1 MQVAARSFVIVGS
14 RARTARDFPL
24 DDLCGA
30 AGRWDLLA
38 RCVQAAL
45 FLAHDLRRDS
55 VLTLVLEG
63 PPDPPK
69 ALRVEGATAR
79 GLNPDER
86 STVALLSRAL
96 ELPLPPGGSEVAVHP
111 GVHVSRRGLGEV
123 LEAELRE
130 GRRLVLLDEGGRD
143 GGTDEVADA
152 ASGEATFVLGDDTG
166 LTEDHVTEVRSKG
179 ALELGLGPLPLHADH
194 CIVVVH
200 NLLDRAYASR

>member
-1 MQVAARSFVIVGS
+1 MAARSFVVVGS

-24 DDLCGA
+24 DDLCGS

-45 FLAHDLRRDS
+45 FIAHDLRRDS
-55 VLTLVLEG
+55 VLTIVLEG

-69 ALRVEGATAR
+69 AIRVEGATAR

-96 ELPLPPGGSEVAVHP
+96 ELPLPPGGGEVTSHP
-111 GVHVSRRGLGEV
+111 GVHVSRRDLAGV
-123 LEAELRE
+123 LEAEASD

-143 GGTDEVADA
+143 GSADEVAGA
-152 ASGEATFVLGDDTG
+152 ASAGATFVVGDDRG
-166 LTEDHVTEVRSKG
+166 LSEAHMAEVRSRG
-179 ALELGLGPLPLHADH
+179 ALELSLGPQPLHADH

-200 NLLDRAYASR
+200 NLLDRAGSSG